1 MISIMP
7 DVAGAG
13 ARLPEIPGGVGEAQ
27 PCPVV
32 LVPGRAKH
40 KEGATMVSTSV
51 TRKAITN
58 FHTLLPLSIRYLVQV
73 FIFYATSPGNAAVD
87 EATEC
92 SDTAFT
98 KGGGND

>member
-1 MISIMP
+1 LISIMP

-13 ARLPEIPGGVGEAQ
+13 AGLPEIAGGVGEAQ

-32 LVPGRAKH
+32 FVPGRAKH

-58 FHTLLPLSIRYLVQV
+58 FHTLLPLSIHYLV
-73 FIFYATSPGNAAVD
+73 
-87 EATEC
+87 
-92 SDTAFT
+92 
-98 KGGGND
+98 